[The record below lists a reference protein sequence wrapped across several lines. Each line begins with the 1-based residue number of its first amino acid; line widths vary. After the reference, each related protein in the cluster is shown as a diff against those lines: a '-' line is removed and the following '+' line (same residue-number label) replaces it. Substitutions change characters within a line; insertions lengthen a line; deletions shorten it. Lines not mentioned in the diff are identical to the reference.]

1 MEKGSDSFPA
11 VRGDIA
17 ATLSHLFGDGEVKSP
32 QQMTCAVKIASW
44 NSFKG
49 SGVIG
54 LGLQFALSSLF

>member
-11 VRGDIA
+11 VRGDITA
-17 ATLSHLFGDGEVKSP
+17 ALTHLFGAAEVKSP
-32 QQMTCAVKIASW
+32 QQMTCAVRVASW

-49 SGVIG
+49 SGVVD